1 MKRFSIAQGYSS
13 GFDTLASTD
22 NSQGATLV
30 VQPQTKTGG
39 PDFRHSMSDHWVY
52 VIAGAG
58 RAVIAGREAHLDA
71 GTILL
76 IEAGETHEI
85 TCIGDEPLVMFTVF
99 SPPIPH

>member
-13 GFDTLASTD
+13 GFDTLDTTD

-39 PDFRHSMSDHWVY
+39 PDNRHPGSDQWIY

-58 RAVIAGREAHLDA
+58 RAIIAGREAHLDA

-76 IEAGETHEI
+76 VEAGEPHEI
-85 TCIGDEPLVMFTVF
+85 LCLGDEPLVMFTVF
-99 SPPIPH
+99 SPPIPN

>member
-13 GFDTLASTD
+13 GFDTLAHTD
-22 NSQGATLV
+22 YSQGATLV

-39 PDFRHSMSDHWVY
+39 PDNRHTDSDQWIY

-58 RAVIAGREAHLDA
+58 RAVIAGREAHLDP

-76 IEAGETHEI
+76 IDPGEPHEI
-85 TCIGDEPLVMFTVF
+85 FCVGDDPLVMFTVF

>member
-1 MKRFSIAQGYSS
+1 MKRFSIAQGYST
-13 GFDTLASTD
+13 GFDTLGSTD

-39 PDFRHSMSDHWVY
+39 PANRHPASDQWIY

-58 RAVIAGREAHLDA
+58 RAIIAEREAHLDA

-85 TCIGDEPLVMFTVF
+85 LCLGDEPLVMFTVF
-99 SPPIPH
+99 SPPIPN

>member
-13 GFDTLASTD
+13 GFDTLGSTD

-39 PDFRHSMSDHWVY
+39 PDFRHPASDHWVY

-58 RAVIAGREAHLDA
+58 RAVVAGREAHLDA

-85 TCIGDEPLVMFTVF
+85 FCLGDEPLVMFTVF
-99 SPPIPH
+99 SPPIPN

>member
-22 NSQGATLV
+22 YSQGATLV
-30 VQPQTKTGG
+30 VQPNTKTGG
-39 PDFRHSMSDHWVY
+39 PANRHSDSDQWIY

-58 RAVIAGREAHLDA
+58 RANIAGREAHLEA

-76 IEAGETHEI
+76 VEAGETHEI
-85 TCIGDEPLVMFTVF
+85 FCLDDEPLVMFTVF

>member
-13 GFDTLASTD
+13 GFDTLASTES
-22 NSQGATLV
+22 SQGATLV

-39 PDFRHSMSDHWVY
+39 PNFRHSASDHWVY

-58 RAVIAGREAHLDA
+58 RAVIAGRDVHLDA

-85 TCIGDEPLVMFTVF
+85 YCIGDEPLVLFTVF
-99 SPPIPH
+99 SPPIPN